1 LSPTDPTD
9 TPTSQTPGRAPDPA
23 AGEDAP
29 RGDSDGAVRI
39 LRPERA
45 RPSDIVR
52 PTRADIDLAA
62 LRHNLRVVKGAA
74 DGAEVWSV
82 LKADGYGHGSKAVGR
97 TLERAGS
104 LGVCVALLEEAV
116 ELREAGIR
124 LPILVMGGY
133 YGRAWDAVLRYGLTP
148 VLYDAAHFE
157 ELAAEVRFQNAP
169 ALDVHLKVDT
179 GMARLGAPP
188 EQVGELAQRLKQL
201 PELRLSGLMT
211 HFACADAA
219 DAAAVEHQL
228 DLLDNATREIESAG
242 LPIPSR
248 HAANSAALLKIPRT
262 RMDLVRPGLAIFGIE
277 PSPELC
283 PSLRPVMSV
292 HTRVVATRSLKTG
305 QSVGYGWTWT
315 AKRPSRIATIPIGYA
330 DGLARG
336 LSNRGDVLIHGR
348 RCPIVGIVSMDLTMV
363 DVTDITDAAGLDG
376 VELGD
381 ECVILGKQEGRFGS
395 DAITAQ
401 QIAAQLGTIPWEVLT
416 SVSRRV
422 PRFYRNA

>member
-1 LSPTDPTD
+1 MSPDESTHE
-9 TPTSQTPGRAPDPA
+9 SEQPD
-23 AGEDAP
+23 D
-29 RGDSDGAVRI
+29 AVRI

-52 PTRADIDLAA
+52 PTRADIDLSA
-62 LRHNLRVVKGAA
+62 LRHNLRVVKTAAAGAQ
-74 DGAEVWSV
+74 VWSV
-82 LKADGYGHGSKAVGR
+82 LKADAYGHGSKAVGR

-104 LGVCVALLEEAV
+104 QGVCVALLEEAV

-148 VLYDAAHFE
+148 VLYDVAHFE
-157 ELAAEVRFQNAP
+157 ELAAEVRFQRAGT
-169 ALDVHLKVDT
+169 LDVHLKVDT

-188 EQVGELAQRLKQL
+188 AEVAALAQRLTRL

-219 DAAAVEHQL
+219 DAEAVEHQL
-228 DLLDNATREIESAG
+228 DLLDVAAGELRSAG
-242 LPIPSR
+242 LPVPAR
-248 HAANSAALLKIPRT
+248 HAANSAALLKIPRAQ
-262 RMDLVRPGLAIFGIE
+262 MDLVRPGLALFGIE
-277 PSPELC
+277 PTVGLC
-283 PSLRPVMSV
+283 PALRPVMSV
-292 HTRVVATRSLKTG
+292 HSRVVATRSLNKG

-315 AKRPSRIATIPIGYA
+315 AQRPSRIATIPIGYA

-336 LSNRGDVLIHGR
+336 LSNRGEVLIHGR

-363 DVTDITDAAGLDG
+363 DVTDVTDVTDNGG

-381 ECVILGKQEGRFGS
+381 ECVVLGKQNGRFGS

-401 QIAAQLGTIPWEVLT
+401 EIADRLGTIPWEVLT

>member
-1 LSPTDPTD
+1 MSPIETPD
-9 TPTSQTPGRAPDPA
+9 TPQPPTPTQTED
-23 AGEDAP
+23 AGE
-29 RGDSDGAVRI
+29 AVRI

-62 LRHNLRVVKGAA
+62 LRHNLRAVKTAA
-74 DGAEVWSV
+74 KGAEVWSV

-104 LGVCVALLEEAV
+104 QGVCVALLEEAV

-124 LPILVMGGY
+124 VPILVMGGY
-133 YGRAWDAVLRYGLTP
+133 YGRAWDAVLRYRLTP
-148 VLYDAAHFE
+148 VLYDAVHFE
-157 ELAAEVRFQNAP
+157 ELAAEVRFQNAG

-188 EQVGELAQRLKQL
+188 DDVRGLAEGLARL

-219 DAAAVEHQL
+219 DAEAVERQL
-228 DLLDNATREIESAG
+228 DLLDVAARDVAAAG
-242 LPIPSR
+242 LAVPAK

-262 RMDLVRPGLAIFGIE
+262 QMDMVRPGLAIFGIE
-277 PSPELC
+277 PSDGLC

-292 HTRVVATRSLKTG
+292 HTRVVATRALKPG

-336 LSNRGDVLIHGR
+336 LSNRGEVLIHGR
-348 RCPIVGIVSMDLTMV
+348 RCPIVGVVSMDLTMV
-363 DVTDITDAAGLDG
+363 DVTDIDG

-381 ECVILGKQEGRFGS
+381 ECVILGKQVGRFGT

-401 QIAAQLGTIPWEVLT
+401 EIAGRLGTIPWEVLT